1 MVLILVLYF
10 SVLTAA
16 LLISILKN
24 QLKIK
29 EYEETV
35 IWNFTAKGV
44 IFRDEVA
51 QLQKKLQEI

>member
-24 QLKIK
+24 QLEIK

-51 QLQKKLQEI
+51 QLQKKLEEI